1 MTYQVDL
8 FGDGDRIG
16 DSVRMDAR
24 HPVDAVLWELV
35 KLSARYDLVK
45 DLPMKGLTIY
55 VQPLVVVDGAA
66 KADVFKPE
74 EQSQMEEAA

>member
-8 FGDGDRIG
+8 FDDGDRIG

-24 HPVDAVLWELV
+24 HPVDAVLWELQ
-35 KLSARYDLVK
+35 KLSARYDLVN

-55 VQPLVVVDGAA
+55 VQPLVVVNAAA
-66 KADVFKPE
+66 KADGFKPE
-74 EQSQMEEAA
+74 QQSQMEEAA